1 MRQFVR
7 TDIDQLLHR
16 IRRDFENFYSNIS
29 QQMIEYYQT
38 KTNELQ
44 TNINQILQHQQNEF
58 QQYKLIQNKLQ
69 RENERLETDL
79 NYEKEMFINLQS
91 TLCK

>member
-1 MRQFVR
+1 M
-7 TDIDQLLHR
+7 
-16 IRRDFENFYSNIS
+16 
-29 QQMIEYYQT
+29 
-38 KTNELQ
+38 
-44 TNINQILQHQQNEF
+44 
-58 QQYKLIQNKLQ
+58 QNKLQ